1 MSIPALA
8 ERAEERVRQLE
19 QKIQQM
25 DANEIERNSKLAQAL
40 AALDRLQTQVQ
51 SLGGGSE
58 AQTVQIQQFKEAM
71 ERMYRDLE
79 MRLNALEGQLK
90 LFQSELSR
98 ALMKVAPGLEK
109 ERAAFQKGLDFV
121 QTAQYA
127 QAVAAFQQFMKQNPK
142 SPQTA
147 EALFWIGECRY
158 ASRDFQQAIKD
169 YQKLADQFPKAALTP
184 TAVLKQGDS
193 FLNLAMKEEAKIFW
207 NKLIREYPSST
218 EAQQARNKLESLSK
232 TGTAITLPAPPAVFT
247 PNPTP
252 APESP
257 SNVPI
262 PPQPRPTP
270 AEDF

>member
-1 MSIPALA
+1 MSSPALA
-8 ERAEERVRQLE
+8 ERMDERVRQLE

-25 DANEIERNSKLAQAL
+25 DAGEIGRNSKLAQAL
-40 AALDRLQTQVQ
+40 AALDRLQTQMQ
-51 SLGGGSE
+51 SLGGGTE
-58 AQTVQIQQFKEAM
+58 AQTVQLQQFKEAM

-98 ALMKVAPGLEK
+98 ALAKVAPGLEK

-158 ASRDFQQAIKD
+158 ASRDFQQAIRD
-169 YQKLADQFPKAALTP
+169 YQKLVEQFPKAALTP
-184 TAVLKQGDS
+184 TAILKQGDS
-193 FLNLAMKEEAKIFW
+193 FLNLAMKEEAKVFW

-232 TGTAITLPAPPAVFT
+232 TGTAITTPTPPPPA
-247 PNPTP
+247 PTP

-257 SNVPI
+257 SSVQI
-262 PPQPRPTP
+262 PPPPRPTP